1 MKQSIFISR
10 DLSADSI
17 LLQFLNA
24 NDWDVHYQS
33 LIRIEPIPFVIEEE
47 YDWIFIASSNGAKLL
62 LNSFSVPETTKVG
75 VVGEATARA
84 VKSFGI
90 FPDFIG
96 KTGNMI
102 ELGDLLA
109 RTIGKSSVLFVGAEG
124 GSEKVRSAIP
134 SNQRTF
140 LPIYR
145 TILAEN
151 ITIPE
156 TEIVF
161 LTSPSNA
168 KSYLK
173 NASLTEKKVIAIGN
187 TTAKYLLDCMITY
200 IHIPMSPTEE
210 HTVELINK
218 LFQ

>member
-10 DLSADSI
+10 NLSSDSK
-17 LLQFLNA
+17 LLEHLNT
-24 NDWDVHYQS
+24 NGWEVHAQS
-33 LIRIEPIPFVIEEE
+33 LIRIEPIPFEVEGE

-62 LNSFSVPETTKVG
+62 LNSFAVPDRTKIG

-96 KTGNMI
+96 KSGNMN
-102 ELGDLLA
+102 ELGDALA
-109 RTIGKSSVLFVGAEG
+109 RTIGKTSVLFVGAEG
-124 GSEKVRSAIP
+124 GSEKIRSAIP

-145 TILAEN
+145 TLLVEN
-151 ITIPE
+151 VTIPE

-173 NASLTEKKVIAIGN
+173 NASLEGKVIIAIGN
-187 TTAKYLLDCMITY
+187 TTADFLKQQGAKNVLIPSSPREEDLIELLRN
-200 IHIPMSPTEE
+200 S
-210 HTVELINK
+210 
-218 LFQ
+218 

>member
-10 DLSADSI
+10 NLSSDSK
-17 LLQFLNA
+17 LLEHLSTN
-24 NDWDVHYQS
+24 NWEVHSQT
-33 LIRIEPIPFVIEEE
+33 LIRIEPIPFEVEGE
-47 YDWIFIASSNGAKLL
+47 YNWIFIASSNGAKLL
-62 LNSFSVPETTKVG
+62 LNSFDVPDRTKIG

-96 KTGNMI
+96 KTGNMN
-102 ELGDLLA
+102 ELGDALA
-109 RTIGKSSVLFVGAEG
+109 RTIGKTSVLFVGAEG
-124 GSEKVRSAIP
+124 GSEKIRSAIP

-145 TILAEN
+145 TLLAEN
-151 ITIPE
+151 VTIPE

-173 NASLTEKKVIAIGN
+173 NASLEGKVIIAIGN
-187 TTAKYLLDCMITY
+187 TTADFLKQQGAKNVLIPSSPREEDLIELLRN
-200 IHIPMSPTEE
+200 S
-210 HTVELINK
+210 
-218 LFQ
+218 

>member
-1 MKQSIFISR
+1 LKRSIFISR
-10 DLSADSI
+10 DLSADSN

-109 RTIGKSSVLFVGAEG
+109 RTIGKTSVLFAGAEG

-145 TILAEN
+145 TVLEEN
-151 ITIPE
+151 ASIPE
-156 TEIVF
+156 TEVVF

-173 NASLTEKKVIAIGN
+173 NASLEEKVIIAIGN
-187 TTAKYLLDCMITY
+187 TTADFLKQQGAKNVLIPSSPREEDLIELLRN
-200 IHIPMSPTEE
+200 S
-210 HTVELINK
+210 
-218 LFQ
+218 

>member
-10 DLSADSI
+10 NLSADSK
-17 LLQFLNA
+17 LLEHLNT
-24 NDWDVHYQS
+24 NGWEVHSQS
-33 LIRIEPIPFVIEEE
+33 LIRIEPIPFEVEGE

-62 LNSFSVPETTKVG
+62 LNSFSVPDKTKIG

-96 KTGNMI
+96 KTGNMN
-102 ELGDLLA
+102 ELGDALA
-109 RTIGKSSVLFVGAEG
+109 RTIGKTSVLFVGAEG
-124 GSEKVRSAIP
+124 GSEKIRSAIP

-145 TILAEN
+145 TLLVEN
-151 ITIPE
+151 VTIPE

-173 NASLTEKKVIAIGN
+173 NASLEGKVIIAIGN
-187 TTAKYLLDCMITY
+187 TTADFLKQQGAKNVLIPSSPREEDLIELLRN
-200 IHIPMSPTEE
+200 S
-210 HTVELINK
+210 
-218 LFQ
+218 

>member
-10 DLSADSI
+10 NLSSDSK
-17 LLQFLNA
+17 LLEHLNT
-24 NDWDVHYQS
+24 NGWEVHAQS
-33 LIRIEPIPFVIEEE
+33 LIRIEPIPFEVEGE

-62 LNSFSVPETTKVG
+62 LNSFAVPDRTKIG

-96 KTGNMI
+96 KTGNMN
-102 ELGDLLA
+102 ELGDALA
-109 RTIGKSSVLFVGAEG
+109 RTIGKTSVLFVGAEG
-124 GSEKVRSAIP
+124 GSEKVRLAIP

-145 TILAEN
+145 TLLAEN
-151 ITIPE
+151 VTIPE
-156 TEIVF
+156 TEMVF

-173 NASLTEKKVIAIGN
+173 NASLEGKVIIAIGN
-187 TTAKYLLDCMITY
+187 TTADFLKQQGAKNVLIPSSPREEDVIELLRN
-200 IHIPMSPTEE
+200 S
-210 HTVELINK
+210 
-218 LFQ
+218 

>member
-10 DLSADSI
+10 NLSSDSK
-17 LLQFLNA
+17 LLVHLNT
-24 NDWDVHYQS
+24 NDWEVYAQS
-33 LIRIEPIPFVIEEE
+33 LISIEQISFEVEGE

-62 LNSFSVPETTKVG
+62 LNSFSVPDKTKIG

-90 FPDFIG
+90 FPDFVG
-96 KTGNMI
+96 KTGNMN
-102 ELGDLLA
+102 ELGDTLA
-109 RTIGKSSVLFVGAEG
+109 RTIGKTSVLFVGAEG

-145 TILAEN
+145 TLLAEHV
-151 ITIPE
+151 TIPE
-156 TEIVF
+156 TEVVLF
-161 LTSPSNA
+161 TSPSNA

-173 NASLTEKKVIAIGN
+173 NASLEGKVIIAIGN
-187 TTAKYLLDCMITY
+187 TTADFLKQQGAKNVLIPSSPREEDLIELLRN
-200 IHIPMSPTEE
+200 S
-210 HTVELINK
+210 
-218 LFQ
+218 

>member
-10 DLSADSI
+10 NLSSDSK
-17 LLQFLNA
+17 LLEHLSTN
-24 NDWDVHYQS
+24 NWEVHSQT
-33 LIRIEPIPFVIEEE
+33 LIRIEPIPFEVEGE
-47 YDWIFIASSNGAKLL
+47 YNWIFIASSNGAKLL
-62 LNSFSVPETTKVG
+62 LNSFDVPDRTKIG

-96 KTGNMI
+96 KTGNMN
-102 ELGDLLA
+102 ELGDALA
-109 RTIGKSSVLFVGAEG
+109 RTIGKTSVLFVGAEG
-124 GSEKVRSAIP
+124 GSEKIRSAIP

-145 TILAEN
+145 TLLVEN
-151 ITIPE
+151 VTIPE

-173 NASLTEKKVIAIGN
+173 NASLEGKVIIAIGN
-187 TTAKYLLDCMITY
+187 TTADFLKQQGAKNVLIPSSPREEDLIELLRN
-200 IHIPMSPTEE
+200 S
-210 HTVELINK
+210 
-218 LFQ
+218 

>member
-10 DLSADSI
+10 NLSSDSK
-17 LLQFLNA
+17 LLEHLSTN
-24 NDWDVHYQS
+24 NWEVHSQT
-33 LIRIEPIPFVIEEE
+33 LIRIEPIPFEVEGE

-62 LNSFSVPETTKVG
+62 LNYFDVPDRTKIG

-96 KTGNMI
+96 KTGNMN
-102 ELGDLLA
+102 ELGDALA
-109 RTIGKSSVLFVGAEG
+109 RTIGKASVLFVGAEG
-124 GSEKVRSAIP
+124 GSEKIRSEIP

-145 TILAEN
+145 TLLAEN
-151 ITIPE
+151 VTIPE

-173 NASLTEKKVIAIGN
+173 NASLEGKVIIAIGN
-187 TTAKYLLDCMITY
+187 TTADFLKQQGAKNVLIPSSPREEDLIELLRN
-200 IHIPMSPTEE
+200 S
-210 HTVELINK
+210 
-218 LFQ
+218 

>member
-1 MKQSIFISR
+1 LKQSIFISR
-10 DLSADSI
+10 NLSSDSK
-17 LLQFLNA
+17 LLEHLSTN
-24 NDWDVHYQS
+24 NWEVHSQT
-33 LIRIEPIPFVIEEE
+33 LIRIEPIPFEVEGE
-47 YDWIFIASSNGAKLL
+47 YNWIFIASSNGAKLL
-62 LNSFSVPETTKVG
+62 LNSFDVPDRTKIG

-96 KTGNMI
+96 KTGNMN
-102 ELGDLLA
+102 ELGDALA
-109 RTIGKSSVLFVGAEG
+109 RTIGKTSVLFVGAEG
-124 GSEKVRSAIP
+124 GSEKIRSAIP

-145 TILAEN
+145 TLLAEN
-151 ITIPE
+151 VTIPE

-173 NASLTEKKVIAIGN
+173 NASLEGKVIIAIGN
-187 TTAKYLLDCMITY
+187 TTADFLKQQGAKNVLIPSSPREEDLIELLRN
-200 IHIPMSPTEE
+200 S
-210 HTVELINK
+210 
-218 LFQ
+218 

>member
-10 DLSADSI
+10 NLSADSK
-17 LLQFLNA
+17 LLEHLNT
-24 NDWDVHYQS
+24 NGWEVHSQS
-33 LIRIEPIPFVIEEE
+33 LIRIEPIPFEVEGE

-62 LNSFSVPETTKVG
+62 LNSFSVPDKTKIG

-96 KTGNMI
+96 KTGNMN
-102 ELGDLLA
+102 ELGDALA
-109 RTIGKSSVLFVGAEG
+109 RTIGKTSVLFVGAEG

-145 TILAEN
+145 TLLAEN
-151 ITIPE
+151 ATIPE
-156 TEIVF
+156 TEMVF

-173 NASLTEKKVIAIGN
+173 NASLEGKVIIAIGN
-187 TTAKYLLDCMITY
+187 TTADFLKQQGAKNVLIPSSPREEDVIELLRN
-200 IHIPMSPTEE
+200 S
-210 HTVELINK
+210 
-218 LFQ
+218 

>member
-10 DLSADSI
+10 NLSVDSK
-17 LLQFLNA
+17 LLEHLNT
-24 NDWDVHYQS
+24 NGWEVHSQS
-33 LIRIEPIPFVIEEE
+33 LIRIEPIPFEVEGE
-47 YDWIFIASSNGAKLL
+47 YDWIFIASSNGVKLL
-62 LNSFSVPETTKVG
+62 LNSFSVPDKTKIG

-84 VKSFGI
+84 VNSFGI

-96 KTGNMI
+96 KTGNMN
-102 ELGDLLA
+102 ELGDALA
-109 RTIGKSSVLFVGAEG
+109 RTIGKTSVLFVGAEG

-145 TILAEN
+145 TLLAEN
-151 ITIPE
+151 ATIPE
-156 TEIVF
+156 TEMVF

-173 NASLTEKKVIAIGN
+173 NASLEGKVIIAIGN
-187 TTAKYLLDCMITY
+187 TTADFLKQQGAQNVLIPSSPREEDVIELLRN
-200 IHIPMSPTEE
+200 S
-210 HTVELINK
+210 
-218 LFQ
+218 

>member
-10 DLSADSI
+10 NLSSDSK
-17 LLQFLNA
+17 LLEHLNT
-24 NDWDVHYQS
+24 NGWEVHAQS
-33 LIRIEPIPFVIEEE
+33 LIRIEPIPFEVEGE

-62 LNSFSVPETTKVG
+62 LNSFAVPDRTKIG

-96 KTGNMI
+96 KSGNMN
-102 ELGDLLA
+102 ELGDALA
-109 RTIGKSSVLFVGAEG
+109 RTIGKTSVLFVGAEG
-124 GSEKVRSAIP
+124 GSEKIRSAIP

-145 TILAEN
+145 TLLVEN
-151 ITIPE
+151 VTIPE

-173 NASLTEKKVIAIGN
+173 NASLEGKVIIAIGN
-187 TTAKYLLDCMITY
+187 TTADFLKQQGAKNVL
-200 IHIPMSPTEE
+200 IPSSP
-210 HTVELINK
+210 
-218 LFQ
+218 